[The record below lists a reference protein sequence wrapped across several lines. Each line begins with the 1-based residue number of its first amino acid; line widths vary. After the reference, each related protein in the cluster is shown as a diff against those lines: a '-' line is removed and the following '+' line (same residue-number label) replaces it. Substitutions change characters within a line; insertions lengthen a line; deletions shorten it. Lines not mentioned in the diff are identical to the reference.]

1 MNIPLPPRRSISG
14 SEFKNDS
21 NNSIAKLVI
30 NRLNFSILCFCKN
43 DIEWW
48 DNVDSNYYSKYWVVP
63 SLYSTKP
70 NDAHIEF
77 GMRILHA
84 KKWNPGNQVF
94 LFYFYTVTNML
105 F

>member
-1 MNIPLPPRRSISG
+1 MSIPLPPQRSISG

-21 NNSIAKLVI
+21 NNSIAKQVTRWTLVYLASVKMI
-30 NRLNFSILCFCKN
+30 SNGGMMLIPN
-43 DIEWW
+43 D
-48 DNVDSNYYSKYWVVP
+48 YSKYWVVP

-77 GMRILHA
+77 GKRILHE
-84 KKWNPGNQVF
+84 KKWNRGNQVF
-94 LFYFYTVTNML
+94 LFCFYTVTNML